1 MGSTLTVDNIVGA
14 TAAASVKL
22 PAGSILQTVTA
33 EHGTYV
39 QTTGSSFADTGLQC
53 SITPKYANSH
63 ILIICNVQAG
73 KSGANGFEPAC
84 RILRVGDSAMI
95 GAEGQRYVYGRIEDG
110 SSNIHASGMTTITRK
125 DTSHNSTSS
134 QTYKFQHRIIS
145 GGGTLRH
152 NDYSTGTPPEQSTM
166 VLMEI
171 AQ

>member
-1 MGSTLTVDNIVGA
+1 MSTLSVDTIQGQT
-14 TAAASVKL
+14 TAANVKL

-53 SITPKYANSH
+53 SITPRYANSH

-73 KSGANGFEPAC
+73 KSGANSMETSC
-84 RILRVGDSAMI
+84 RILRVSGSAMI
-95 GAEGQRYVYGRIEDG
+95 GAEGQRYVYGRVEDN
-110 SSNIHASGMTTITRK
+110 STNFHASGMTTLTRK

-152 NDYSTGTPPEQSTM
+152 NDYSTGTSPDQSTM
-166 VLMEI
+166 ILMEI
-171 AQ
+171 SV